1 MSEDYKTILGFS
13 WDPEYI
19 PPRESLPVRGTKE
32 ALFRLKK
39 ILPEFVFRDAYLEGN
54 PLTYPEIKTLLD
66 GVSVGGRKIS
76 DVEQVLNLRN
86 AWIRA
91 ETLLSKNEF
100 SLSKEIFCE
109 INGLVAQNEALAW
122 GEFRT
127 GNVGIGGTTWV
138 PPDWQTLPDRFERGI
153 GTILRIDNPLERAMA
168 FSLWTARE
176 QFFFDGNKRTGRIMM
191 SGELIKNGLD
201 ALSIPDTSR
210 QTFNEKMIRFYETGD
225 ATDMMIFY
233 QELLPA
239 LDRTTEGTQTK
250 KREPE
255 I

>member
-1 MSEDYKTILGFS
+1 MSEMTKNILGFS
-13 WDPEYI
+13 RDPQCI
-19 PPRESLPVRGTKE
+19 PPWESLPVRGTKE

-66 GVSVGGRKIS
+66 GISVGGRKVS
-76 DVEQVLNLRN
+76 DVEQFLKLRN
-86 AWIRA
+86 ALKRA
-91 ETLLSKNEF
+91 ETLLSRKEF

-109 INGLVAQNEALAW
+109 INGLVAQNEALEW

-127 GNVGIGGTTWV
+127 GNVGIGGTSWV
-138 PPDWQTLPDRFERGI
+138 LPDWKTLPDRFERGI
-153 GTILRIDNPLERAMA
+153 DTILRIDNPLERAMT

-201 ALSIPDTSR
+201 AISIPDTSR
-210 QTFNEKMIRFYETGD
+210 LEFNEKMIRFYETGD
-225 ATDMMIFY
+225 ATEMMLFY
-233 QELLPA
+233 QGLLPEF
-239 LDRTTEGTQTK
+239 DRTAERTQTK
-250 KREPE
+250 NWGQEV
-255 I
+255 

>member
-1 MSEDYKTILGFS
+1 MSEDFKKILGFS
-13 WDPEYI
+13 WDPGCI
-19 PPRESLPVRGTKE
+19 PSRESLPVRGTKE

-54 PLTYPEIKTLLD
+54 PLTYPEVKTLLD

-86 AWIRA
+86 AWNRA

-109 INGLVAQNEALAW
+109 INGLVAQNEALTW
-122 GEFRT
+122 GKFRT
-127 GNVGIGGTTWV
+127 GNVGIGGTSWV

-153 GTILRIDNPLERAMA
+153 EKVLRIDNPLERAMT

-176 QFFFDGNKRTGRIMM
+176 QFFFDGNKRTGRIML

-201 ALSIPDTSR
+201 AISIPDTSR
-210 QTFNEKMIRFYETGD
+210 QNFNEKMIRFYETGD
-225 ATDMMIFY
+225 ATEMMIFY
-233 QELLPA
+233 QGLLPE
-239 LDRTTEGTQTK
+239 LDRTPEETRSK
-250 KREPE
+250 KRGME